1 MLIYNDGIP
10 NTTERTYLNIM
21 RKNQF
26 LKVKNSLLEL
36 EKDFTELRD
45 VELKD
50 REVKKKKEELLFK
63 PIIVSIDDMNRFEKK
78 GNEENKTN

>member
-10 NTTERTYLNIM
+10 NTTERKYLNIM

-50 REVKKKKEELLFK
+50 REVKTKKRNYFLNRLLCLSM
-63 PIIVSIDDMNRFEKK
+63 I
-78 GNEENKTN
+78 

>member
-1 MLIYNDGIP
+1 MFIYNDGIP
-10 NTTERTYLNIM
+10 NTTERIYLNIM

-50 REVKKKKEELLFK
+50 REVKT
-63 PIIVSIDDMNRFEKK
+63 KK
-78 GNEENKTN
+78 GNYFLNRLLCLSMI